1 MKELDDDDVKI
12 RGEEERVMV
21 EKATPSSL
29 NLPAEASMSAEV
41 RIVDDVDSKRMS
53 EIVMNCVLEIVKN
66 GSAEVETAFLVV

>member
-1 MKELDDDDVKI
+1 MKELDEDEVEI

-29 NLPAEASMSAEV
+29 NLPAEASMSGEV
-41 RIVDDVDSKRMS
+41 RIVDDVDSKRIS

-66 GSAEVETAFLVV
+66 GIAEVETAFLVV